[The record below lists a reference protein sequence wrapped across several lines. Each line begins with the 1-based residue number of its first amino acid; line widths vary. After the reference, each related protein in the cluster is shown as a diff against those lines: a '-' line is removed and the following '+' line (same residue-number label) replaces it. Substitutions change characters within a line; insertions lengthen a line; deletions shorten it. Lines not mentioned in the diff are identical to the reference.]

1 MQSRRRRRQE
11 SPALSCAL
19 QAPGSRSKGT
29 PRARLKM
36 AGKEKDCTG
45 AGNVSKDGEAGA
57 GSPTF
62 PLREARR
69 VAGLGDRGG
78 CGCGSAGRPSAS
90 WPGAGS
96 AAPFVHLE
104 SREAGGAGWSPGLAA
119 LWLGETLSQAEPLVS
134 REMNILLERRPP
146 SQALKEKQGALG
158 LVRGP
163 RGARRQRMW
172 LFCCAWCASL
182 ATH

>member
-1 MQSRRRRRQE
+1 MKLEPGPQPSRYGR
-11 SPALSCAL
+11 
-19 QAPGSRSKGT
+19 
-29 PRARLKM
+29 
-36 AGKEKDCTG
+36 
-45 AGNVSKDGEAGA
+45 
-57 GSPTF
+57 
-62 PLREARR
+62 
-69 VAGLGDRGG
+69 RGG
-78 CGCGSAGRPSAS
+78 WQDWETAAAAAVVPLDARPPPG
-90 WPGAGS
+90 PGAGS